1 MNRIL
6 EFAFNHQAA
15 CFRCLWMAMIIWLMV
30 QAGGFMMRWSYQTG
44 RVEESVKYWQ
54 QLMHAAAPSKE
65 TGSRAAALASQGALF
80 APPPGKP
87 PLPKCMAIL
96 GDAVLIN
103 DQWYKVG
110 SEVQGI
116 KILEILPQA
125 VRVEQDG
132 QEHKLVPFE
141 SQSEPEP
148 RGDRTPQRS
157 ERGSGRPEGAVPGRM
172 ENRSASPNS
181 SPSAPSGM
189 TAEQRRLYERY
200 QNATPEERARLRQEF
215 RRNRGQ

>member
-1 MNRIL
+1 MNRIYEL
-6 EFAFNHQAA
+6 AFKHQQGCFYGLWAA
-15 CFRCLWMAMIIWLMV
+15 MLIWLMV
-30 QAGGFMMRWSYQTG
+30 QTGGFAMRWWLQSG
-44 RVEESVKYWQ
+44 RIEESVRQWQ
-54 QLMHAAAPSKE
+54 QVMHSAAPSTKA
-65 TGSRAAALASQGALF
+65 GSRAGTLASQGALF

-110 SEVQGI
+110 SQVQGV

-141 SQSEPEP
+141 SQPEQEQ
-148 RGDRTPQRS
+148 RDRAARS
-157 ERGSGRPEGAVPGRM
+157 ERGDARSGTAASVRA
-172 ENRSASPNS
+172 ENRPSPSNV
-181 SPSAPSGM
+181 PSAPGTM

-200 QNATPEERARLRQEF
+200 QNASPQERARLRDEF